1 MVSIIT
7 VNYNQAAVT
16 FALLDSIRRQDY
28 KDIEVFVVDNAS
40 KENPQTAFETQYPE
54 VHFIRSEVNLGFAGG
69 NNLAVRAAKGDYLFF
84 INNDAELTDHC
95 LERLVAMFE
104 NNPKLGLVSPLI
116 CYYPQ
121 EKWTEDYIQ
130 YAGMTPIHPLTA
142 RNETIGK
149 KTWERGQYTE
159 PRATAYAH
167 GAAMMCSKTVIEQ
180 AGMMDEDFFLY
191 YEELDWGER
200 VRKSGFEIWVEPRAR
215 VYHKE
220 SLTVGKLG
228 SLKTYYLNRNRVWFM
243 RRNYGGWKIA
253 AFYLFLFLV
262 TIPKNTLQMMLKGE
276 KDNLKAFWR
285 GIFWNF
291 SLKDPEKR
299 MSFKPA

>member
-16 FALLDSIRRQDY
+16 FALLDSIRKQDY
-28 KDIEVFVVDNAS
+28 RDIEVFVVDNAS
-40 KENPQTAFETQYPE
+40 KENPQAEFESRYPE
-54 VHFIRSEVNLGFAGG
+54 VHFIRSETNLGFAGG
-69 NNLAVRAAKGDYLFF
+69 NNLAVKQAKGDYLFF
-84 INNDAELTDHC
+84 INNDAELTNHC
-95 LERLVAMFE
+95 LEKLVDMFAQH
-104 NNPKLGLVSPLI
+104 PKLGLVSPLI

-121 EKWTEDYIQ
+121 ENWTEDFIQ
-130 YAGMTPIHPLTA
+130 YAGMTPVHPLTA
-142 RNETIGK
+142 RNQTIGK

-159 PRATAYAH
+159 PRPTAYAH
-167 GAAMMCSKTVIEQ
+167 GAAMMCSKAVIEK
-180 AGMMDEDFFLY
+180 AGMMDEAFFLY

-200 VRKSGFEIWVEPRAR
+200 VRKNGFEIWVEPRAR

-243 RRNYGGWKIA
+243 RRNYGGWKLA
-253 AFYLFLFLV
+253 AFYLFLFAFTV
-262 TIPKNTLQMMLKGE
+262 PKNVLKMWLAGE
-276 KDNLKAFWR
+276 KDNLKAFLD

-291 SLKDPEKR
+291 SLKTPDKRPEV
-299 MSFKPA
+299 KPA